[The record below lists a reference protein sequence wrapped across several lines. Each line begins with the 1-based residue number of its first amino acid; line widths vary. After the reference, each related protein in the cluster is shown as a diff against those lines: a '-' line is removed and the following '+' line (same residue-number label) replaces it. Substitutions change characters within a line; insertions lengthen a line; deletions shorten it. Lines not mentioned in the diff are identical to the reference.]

1 MNFGWIQVFFYFG
14 WIKLLNFGCIQVKG
28 VECIWYQQVPSAE
41 YLSELDLQRVNT
53 KKTNFNF
60 QKMFIGPRYN
70 YVILADEDT
79 NSILT
84 DNATRAIQ
92 GNVAMQITQSG

>member
-1 MNFGWIQVFFYFG
+1 MNFD
-14 WIKLLNFGCIQVKG
+14 CIQVKG

-53 KKTNFNF
+53 NKTNFNF

-70 YVILADEDT
+70 DVILADEDI

-84 DNATRAIQ
+84 DNSNRAIQ
-92 GNVAMQITQSG
+92 GNMTMQLSLTQPGWKICN

>member
-60 QKMFIGPRYN
+60 QKMFIGPRFN
-70 YVILADEDT
+70 NVILADEDT
-79 NSILT
+79 N
-84 DNATRAIQ
+84 
-92 GNVAMQITQSG
+92 